1 MGILVSFGC
10 LKLAC
15 WGICSTIE
23 LYFDVGEGVIFRIML
38 LTY

>member
-1 MGILVSFGC
+1 MGILAIFGC

-23 LYFDVGEGVIFRIML
+23 LYFDIGEGVVFEVEL
-38 LTY
+38 NTC